1 MQLRLV
7 LNTVIHLKPQQ
18 IYHQVVARIRQPQ
31 FQTLEAPDIK
41 TPPVLTAP
49 IPKPICYNGYDEFMF
64 INIIGQFKGW
74 CNKEHGNL
82 WAFNQNYMDWL
93 NQSFLTDEDAE
104 KWVDRYITDMQD
116 NVIGNDPYV
125 TALRC
130 MNWFRLFT
138 IRPQLRTKRRDNA
151 LYSQCKLLEIK
162 LEYKLLAN
170 HLLEELFAL
179 FIASI
184 YFRDQHWYELS
195 YKGLRRELDEQ
206 ILKDGAHYELSPMYQ
221 TILIDRLLDCYNFC
235 LNNPLFSGQKE
246 FSDFM
251 AVKAVL
257 MLGHL
262 ATIIYKD
269 DSIPLL
275 NDAAR
280 GIGPTS
286 TDLFDYAKRLSLK
299 WDAIPLTR
307 CGYRKLNNERIEAVV
322 DISQIRATY
331 QPGHTHADFFTYE
344 LRIDGVPFIV
354 DTGTSTYDKGVRRD
368 YERSTKAHNT
378 VTVGGK
384 DSCEVWSGF
393 RVGKRPKIHIVA
405 DFKDEV
411 MAWHQGFGKGL
422 KHTRDFVIQPSLFK
436 VSDEVSK
443 SRESISY
450 IHFAEGVEPHVS
462 DDLSTIYT
470 TKANISID
478 GAQKIDILKNT
489 YSEEYNVIKKCNVA
503 AIHFEK
509 KMEYRIQLI

>member
-7 LNTVIHLKPQQ
+7 LNTVMHLKPQQ
-18 IYHQVVARIRQPQ
+18 IYHQVVARVHQPQ
-31 FQTLEAPDIK
+31 FQFLEAPDIK
-41 TPPVLTAP
+41 TPPVLIAP
-49 IPKPICYNGYDEFMF
+49 IPKPICYNGYDEFNF
-64 INIIGQFKGW
+64 INIIGPFKGW
-74 CNKEHGNL
+74 GNKDHGNL

-93 NQSFLTDEDAE
+93 NQGGVTDEDAE
-104 KWVDRYITDMQD
+104 KWVDKYITDMPD

-130 MNWFRLFT
+130 MNWFWLFAT
-138 IRPQLRTKRRDNA
+138 RPQLRNKRREDA
-151 LYSQCKLLEIK
+151 LYSQCKLLEKK

-195 YKGLRRELDEQ
+195 NKGLRKELDEQ

-221 TILIDRLLDCYNFC
+221 TILLDRLLDCYNFC
-235 LNNPLFSGQKE
+235 SNNPLFSGQKE
-246 FSDFM
+246 FADFM
-251 AVKAVL
+251 ASKAML

-262 ATIIYKD
+262 MTITYKD

-280 GIGPTS
+280 GIGPAC

-299 WDAIPLTR
+299 WDVIPLTR
-307 CGYRKLNNERIEAVV
+307 CGYRKLNNKRIEAVV

-344 LRIDGVPFIV
+344 LRIDGEPFIV
-354 DTGTSTYDKGVRRD
+354 DTGTSTYDKGRRRD

-378 VTVGGK
+378 VTVEGK

-393 RVGKRPKIHIVA
+393 RVGKRPRIHIVT

-422 KHTRDFVIQPSLFK
+422 KHTRHFVINPSYFG

-462 DDLSTIYT
+462 DDLSAILT
-470 TKANISID
+470 TKATISIN
-478 GAQKIDILKNT
+478 GAQKIDILENT
-489 YSEEYNVIKKCNVA
+489 YSEEYNITKNCKVA
-503 AIHFEK
+503 AIHFDK
-509 KMEYRIQLI
+509 KMEYKVQLI